1 MKFNE
6 VLKIPWPIGIVVAVL
21 FFFVFHTFQLVA
33 PQDVVNHA
41 FFSVIRMVAYGAMV
55 LLLVVSLL
63 SYLSKRK

>member
-6 VLKIPWPIGIVVAVL
+6 ALKIPWPIGIAAAAL
-21 FFFVFHTFQLVA
+21 FFLVFHTFQLVA

-41 FFSVIRMVAYGAMV
+41 FFSLVRMVAYGVMV